1 VHKES
6 KKTILIVDDVKLFR
20 LTIQQA
26 LASEDYELVF
36 KTTGKEALNFIM
48 KKKIHLLI
56 LDLYLPDIS
65 GLEVLKNIKKIDQR
79 LTGVCDDETIAQL
92 KNFPVIV
99 VSAYLQEKVVKEV
112 KRMGVVG
119 CIAKPITQS
128 KIRAMVKGALEGDQ
142 NRYSRKK
149 VIICVDS
156 EPRVRE
162 FYQGAL
168 SSEEYDTIVVSDAIE
183 ALEKIEF
190 QDIDLVITELN
201 LPEMSGLEFLQ
212 VLSETNK
219 HIPTI
224 IVSSTSEKKVKEQV
238 KNLNVKKILSKPV
251 NLNKLRKNIRE
262 ILE

>member
-119 CIAKPITQS
+119 CI
-128 KIRAMVKGALEGDQ
+128 V
-142 NRYSRKK
+142 
-149 VIICVDS
+149 
-156 EPRVRE
+156 
-162 FYQGAL
+162 
-168 SSEEYDTIVVSDAIE
+168 
-183 ALEKIEF
+183 
-190 QDIDLVITELN
+190 
-201 LPEMSGLEFLQ
+201 
-212 VLSETNK
+212 
-219 HIPTI
+219 
-224 IVSSTSEKKVKEQV
+224 
-238 KNLNVKKILSKPV
+238 
-251 NLNKLRKNIRE
+251 
-262 ILE
+262 